1 MRRFLERID
10 RTGYI
15 YSRRWGDLIVQSVAV
30 QAFLD
35 GRVGFTAIAEV
46 IANTLDQ
53 TAVMPCPG
61 DVDDI
66 VALDQDIRRVAG
78 ELIGRCE
85 GRRQHA

>member
-1 MRRFLERID
+1 MLNAANE
-10 RTGYI
+10 
-15 YSRRWGDLIVQSVAV
+15 VAV